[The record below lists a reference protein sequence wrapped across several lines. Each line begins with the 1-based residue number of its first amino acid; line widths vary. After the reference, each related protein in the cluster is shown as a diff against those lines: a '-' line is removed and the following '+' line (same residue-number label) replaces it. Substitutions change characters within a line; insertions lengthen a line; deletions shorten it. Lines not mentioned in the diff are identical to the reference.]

1 MSMQT
6 NSQDVFTSAC
16 ICTRGLDV
24 HDLHRRLEKSAADHG
39 NTASSSESRHP
50 ADFTPFF
57 PDMMSKYQAV
67 NDGQY
72 SGRPGGN

>member
-1 MSMQT
+1 M
-6 NSQDVFTSAC
+6 C
-16 ICTRGLDV
+16 IISTVAWR
-24 HDLHRRLEKSAADHG
+24 SPPQIMATQPQA
-39 NTASSSESRHP
+39 ESRHP